1 MTDKDTQAHDLVRR
15 KEWPKAFAVY
25 DQILSPSTNNF
36 KTPKERIMACLFGR
50 SECGLETNKHDITIS
65 DCRRLLK
72 MITDT
77 DLNNTSA
84 RTRRRLIF
92 SLYKLKR
99 FAEAEQACKEWIN
112 SNCCPPSDVGKLLER
127 YRTVI
132 QMANGQKT
140 NQRISQQR
148 LDEEMIVIDEKL
160 ELWAISTLP
169 TDRISKIIN
178 NCSSNTNN
186 TKTIKI
192 ETNCS
197 TTTTTTSTV
206 INHSSNGGKNINSA
220 SSKKENNFQKQIDA
234 IADGDS
240 IVCSYCAIT
249 FADRSELRS
258 HCQSEGHQNV
268 IMSDE
273 GKYFF
278 FVNFFTDKFRHIISH
293 VHKRFDSF

>member
-50 SECGLETNKHDITIS
+50 SECGLETNKHDITIA
-65 DCRRLLK
+65 DCKRLLK

-112 SNCCPPSDVGKLLER
+112 SNCCPPTGSEIGKLLER

-178 NCSSNTNN
+178 NSSSNIKN
-186 TKTIKI
+186 IKI
-192 ETNCS
+192 ETNISS
-197 TTTTTTSTV
+197 TT
-206 INHSSNGGKNINSA
+206 NGKNLTSA
-220 SSKKENNFQKQIDA
+220 SLKKENNFQKQIDA
-234 IADGDS
+234 ITDGDS
-240 IVCSYCAIT
+240 IVCSYCAIS

-273 GKYFF
+273 GKIFF
-278 FVNFFTDKFRHIISH
+278 CFIIIIFDYKNKRGSIHLDKSTE
-293 VHKRFDSF
+293 KRFD

>member
-50 SECGLETNKHDITIS
+50 SECGLETNKHDSTIS
-65 DCRRLLK
+65 DCKRLLK

-77 DLNNTSA
+77 DLTNTSA

-112 SNCCPPSDVGKLLER
+112 SNCCPPTGSEIGKLLER

-169 TDRISKIIN
+169 IDRISKIIN
-178 NCSSNTNN
+178 NSSSNLKIN
-186 TKTIKI
+186 KI
-192 ETNCS
+192 ETTNISS
-197 TTTTTTSTV
+197 TTTT
-206 INHSSNGGKNINSA
+206 NGKNLNSA
-220 SSKKENNFQKQIDA
+220 SAKKENNFQKQIDA
-234 IADGDS
+234 ITADGDS
-240 IVCSYCAIT
+240 IVCSYCAIS

-273 GKYFF
+273 GKIAFF
-278 FVNFFTDKFRHIISH
+278 FGF
-293 VHKRFDSF
+293 

>member
-1 MTDKDTQAHDLVRR
+1 MSDKDTHAHDLVRR

-50 SECGLETNKHDITIS
+50 SECGLETNKHEITIS
-65 DCRRLLK
+65 DCKRLLK

-112 SNCCPPSDVGKLLER
+112 SNCCPPTGSDVGKLLER

-178 NCSSNTNN
+178 NSSNN
-186 TKTIKI
+186 TKNKQI
-192 ETNCS
+192 ETNSS
-197 TTTTTTSTV
+197 TT
-206 INHSSNGGKNINSA
+206 NGKNPNSA

-240 IVCSYCAIT
+240 IVCSYCAIS

-273 GKYFF
+273 GKSFSFFYFF
-278 FVNFFTDKFRHIISH
+278 RIRNKCFIHDFLINQ
-293 VHKRFDSF
+293 RFYF

>member
-50 SECGLETNKHDITIS
+50 SECGLETNKHDITIA
-65 DCRRLLK
+65 DCKRLLK

-112 SNCCPPSDVGKLLER
+112 SNCCPPTGSEIGKLLER

-178 NCSSNTNN
+178 NSSSNTKNN
-186 TKTIKI
+186 KI
-192 ETNCS
+192 ETNSSS
-197 TTTTTTSTV
+197 TT
-206 INHSSNGGKNINSA
+206 NGKNLNSA
-220 SSKKENNFQKQIDA
+220 SLKKENNFQKQIDA
-234 IADGDS
+234 ITDGDS
-240 IVCSYCAIT
+240 IVCSYCSIT

-273 GKYFF
+273 GKRFF
-278 FVNFFTDKFRHIISH
+278 FVFVNLILIKYNKGLIQ
-293 VHKRFDSF
+293 

>member
-50 SECGLETNKHDITIS
+50 SECGLETNKHDSTIS
-65 DCRRLLK
+65 DCKRLLK

-77 DLNNTSA
+77 DLTNTSA

-112 SNCCPPSDVGKLLER
+112 SNCCPPTGSEIGKLLER

-169 TDRISKIIN
+169 IDRISKIIN
-178 NCSSNTNN
+178 NSSSNN
-186 TKTIKI
+186 KI
-192 ETNCS
+192 EQTINSCS
-197 TTTTTTSTV
+197 TTTTT
-206 INHSSNGGKNINSA
+206 NGKNLISA
-220 SSKKENNFQKQIDA
+220 SATTTIKKENNFQKQIDA
-234 IADGDS
+234 ITADGGDS
-240 IVCSYCAIT
+240 IVCSYCAIS

-273 GKYFF
+273 GKQFF
-278 FVNFFTDKFRHIISH
+278 FSSFSFF
-293 VHKRFDSF
+293 